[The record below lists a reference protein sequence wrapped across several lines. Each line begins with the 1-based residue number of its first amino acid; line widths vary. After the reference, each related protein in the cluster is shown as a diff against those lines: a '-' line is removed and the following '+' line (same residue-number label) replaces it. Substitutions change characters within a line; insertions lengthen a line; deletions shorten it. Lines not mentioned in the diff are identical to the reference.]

1 MMEIKPVIKQILITL
16 LMIFI
21 SYILQT
27 SIFTHLELA
36 SVVPNFLIIITTSFG
51 LMRGS
56 KYGMGVGF
64 VSGMIL
70 DCFSGS
76 YFGIY
81 LLIYLYLGFLSGLF
95 KRMFYGDDIKLPLA
109 LIGANDIIYGILI
122 YVIMFL
128 PRKRFA
134 FGYYLLN
141 VIIPEAVYTILLSIV
156 VYYIVLRINQW
167 FDKDNKRSGQGF
179 V

>member
-1 MMEIKPVIKQILITL
+1 MMEIKPVLKQIIVTF

-27 SIFTHLELA
+27 TVFTKLELA
-36 SVVPNFLIIITTSFG
+36 GVVPNFLIIITTSFG

-64 VSGMIL
+64 VCGLVL

-81 LLIYLYLGFLSGLF
+81 LLIYLYMGFLSGLF

-109 LIGANDIIYGILI
+109 LIAANDIIYGILI
-122 YVIMFL
+122 YLIMFL

-134 FGYYLLN
+134 FGYYFFN
-141 VIIPEAVYTILLSIV
+141 TIIPEAVYTILLSIV
-156 VYYIVLRINQW
+156 VYYIVLRVNQW
-167 FDKDNKRSGQGF
+167 FDKDNKRSGKGL